1 MFVSSRSL
9 RNGSAMPLA
18 VLVIVIACVIGVG
31 LLGMGSGKRLIS
43 VRVNTRLLARA
54 AADAGIEKALYG
66 MNEMLKVKPWDS
78 SLLPSVTD
86 EDLPHSGAAYDYQ
99 VTGTIGSGYS
109 IQSTGA
115 RNSAVKTVTCDLELK
130 GIFDYALLTKY
141 GMVLANGSTVDW
153 INFGADDDLL
163 KIGTQDTTAG
173 ALELKNDSVIN
184 GDVVC
189 GAGGDPSI
197 VVKDQGAD
205 ITGDIYSTPM
215 EQELPSVSV
224 PTWLAAPPA
233 QDDIKNSDTLYASDS
248 GKYEAIT
255 LKNSEVLTIS
265 GDVTLYI
272 AGDITLG
279 NGAGIEINPN
289 SSLTLYIGGDL
300 EGKNS
305 SGFNNLT
312 KDSTKLKMYA
322 LDTCEDIEFKNNS
335 DFYGALYAPDADI
348 ILHNTSDMHGSII
361 GETYDQKNSG
371 TFYYDAALREVSM
384 DDEAVRFVI
393 RNWSES

>member
-18 VLVIVIACVIGVG
+18 VFVIVIACVIGVG
-31 LLGMGSGKRLIS
+31 LLGMGTGKRLMS
-43 VRVNTRLLARA
+43 VRANARLLARA
-54 AADAGIEKALYG
+54 AADAGIEKALYE

-78 SLLPSVTD
+78 SVLPSVTG
-86 EDLPHSGAAYDYQ
+86 EDLPHSGAVYDYQ

-109 IQSTGA
+109 IQSTGV

-130 GIFDYALLTKY
+130 SIFDYALLTKY
-141 GMVLANGSTVDW
+141 DMVLANGSTVDW

-173 ALELKNDSVIN
+173 ALELKNNSVIN

-215 EQELPSVSV
+215 EQELPSISV
-224 PTWLAAPPA
+224 PIWLVSLPS
-233 QDDIKNSDTLYASDS
+233 QGDIEEPDTITSS
-248 GKYEAIT
+248 GKYDSIN

-265 GDVTLYI
+265 GPVTLYI
-272 AGDITLG
+272 TGDITLG

-312 KDSTKLKMYA
+312 EDSTKLKMYA
-322 LDTCEDIEFKNNS
+322 LDICEDIEFKNNS
-335 DFYGALYAPDADI
+335 DFYGALYGPNADI
-348 ILHNTSDMHGSII
+348 ILHNTSDVYGSIV
-361 GETYDQKNSG
+361 GQRYDQKNSG
-371 TFYYDAALREVSM
+371 TFYYDAALREVST

>member
-1 MFVSSRSL
+1 
-9 RNGSAMPLA
+9 MPLA
-18 VLVIVIACVIGVG
+18 VLVIVIACVIGMG
-31 LLGMGSGKRLIS
+31 LLGMGSGKRLMS
-43 VRVNTRLLARA
+43 VRTNTRLLARA
-54 AADAGIEKALYG
+54 AADAGIEKALYE
-66 MNEMLKVKPWDS
+66 MNESLKVKPWDS
-78 SLLPSVTD
+78 SVLPSVTG
-86 EDLPHSGAAYDYQ
+86 EDLPHSGAVYDYQ

-109 IQSTGA
+109 MQSTGVCS
-115 RNSAVKTVTCDLELK
+115 SAVKTVTCDLELK
-130 GIFDYALLTKY
+130 GVFDYALLTKY
-141 GMVLANGSTVDW
+141 GMILANGSTVDW
-153 INFGADDDLL
+153 VNFGADDDLL

-197 VVKDQGAD
+197 VVKDQGAN

-224 PTWLAAPPA
+224 PTWLALLPS
-233 QDDIKNSDTLYASDS
+233 QGDIEDPNTITTS
-248 GKYEAIT
+248 GKYDSIN
-255 LKNSEVLTIS
+255 LGNSEVLTIS
-265 GDVTLYI
+265 GPVTLYI
-272 AGDITLG
+272 TDDIILG
-279 NGAGIEINPN
+279 NGAAIEINPN

-312 KDSTKLKMYA
+312 EDSTTLKIYA
-322 LDTCEDIEFKNNS
+322 LDTCDDIEFKNNS
-335 DFYGALYAPDADI
+335 DFYGALYSPDSDI
-348 ILHNTSDMHGSII
+348 ILHNTSDMYGSII
-361 GETYDQKNSG
+361 GETYDQRNSG
-371 TFYYDAALREVSM
+371 TFYYDAALREVST

>member
-18 VLVIVIACVIGVG
+18 VLVIAIACVIGVG
-31 LLGMGSGKRLIS
+31 LLGMGSGKRLMS

-54 AADAGIEKALYG
+54 AADAGIEKALYE
-66 MNEMLKVKPWDS
+66 MNEMLKVKPWNS
-78 SLLPSVTD
+78 SVLPSVTG

-109 IQSTGA
+109 MQSTGA
-115 RNSAVKTVTCDLELK
+115 CNSAVKTVTCDLELK

-153 INFGADDDLL
+153 INFSADDDLL

-215 EQELPSVSV
+215 EQELPSISV
-224 PTWLAAPPA
+224 PTWLASLLSKG
-233 QDDIKNSDTLYASDS
+233 DIEEPDTITTSSKYDS
-248 GKYEAIT
+248 IN
-255 LKNSEVLTIS
+255 LKNGEVLTIS
-265 GDVTLYI
+265 GPVTLYI

-279 NGAGIEINPN
+279 NEAGIKINPN

-312 KDSTKLKMYA
+312 EDSTKLKMYA
-322 LDTCEDIEFKNNS
+322 LDTCDDIEFKNNS

-348 ILHNTSDMHGSII
+348 ILHNTSDMYGSII

-371 TFYYDAALREVSM
+371 TFYYDAALREVST